1 MKSLDWLSGLR
12 SSPRRHSF
20 RSRPLSDGMESLE
33 TRQMLSAAPVSGELP
48 AGEFPEEFVD
58 ESAVSEDD
66 ALFCA
71 GVFVIDG
78 DAFNGELFT
87 EESPEEWPDEESFGE
102 ESVDEEWVEEGE
114 EGEWFHALMT
124 CDLTFLEDGSES
136 SEDEWFG
143 DEWPEEDWSR
153 FELTQWDEANAAGE
167 SEGDP
172 ELVFCDFGL
181 PEADPVIFWCMSP
194 EPGVE
199 ENWQDKEWE
208 GSDDASLD
216 RPVFSIQ
223 PYFRTL
229 SGSNEPGS
237 EEDFSEEV
245 VTEEVT
251 GEEFRDNGDWGGE
264 GSDEYPLVYFTLG
277 GLAGDEESG
286 SEVTEEET
294 LEQFGEEPEVLETTG
309 GDPSLDWT
317 FGGPVRT
324 QADGESVRPSDELID
339 AMRADLAERL
349 GVSVDD
355 ISVWMSSATEWND
368 SSLGVPEDGQVYLQ
382 VITPG
387 YAVLFEV
394 AGNLT
399 DAFEYHSDADSR
411 FEYAGPVSR
420 LIVTMGP
427 TGGPESGVTVNLNGS
442 TTVVLSVDGTD
453 LLIQEGSGTRR
464 ESLLDAGSL
473 TINGSGAAETVTFDL
488 DGLDDFAGTLVIN
501 LGDGNDMLTLT
512 GGNPRNGL
520 QISAFGGA
528 GDDVLTAS
536 GLAVAFDGG
545 AGNDTLNGG
554 HGSDTLDGGDGN
566 DRLLG
571 RGGHDELNGGT
582 GNDVLRGGGGRDV
595 LRGHD
600 GNDRLLGMR
609 GADEL
614 SGGFGDDQF
623 IDEFGDNTIREEFDT
638 DLVLAVSNRSGS
650 MSGLGSDQLTGRF
663 NRAVLIGG
671 DSANRIDASGFDG
684 RTTILGGAGS
694 DTLVGGAMRDV
705 LDGGDGDDSLDG
717 GQRAD
722 ILNGRAG
729 RDILTGRRGEDTLI
743 GGDGTD
749 RLNGG
754 QDDDRF
760 VDHVRTRIVDTESGP
775 QSDQRLQPDENGS
788 FPNVDDTPGSVEEID
803 SEFEFEFDRLL
814 EGLF

>member
-12 SSPRRHSF
+12 PSSRRRPS
-20 RSRPLSDGMESLE
+20 RSIRLIARMESLE
-33 TRQMLSAAPVSGELP
+33 TRQLLSAAPVSDEVST
-48 AGEFPEEFVD
+48 EEFTEEVVD

-78 DAFNGELFT
+78 CVESDEEPFT
-87 EESPEEWPDEESFGE
+87 EESSEEWPDEEFIN
-102 ESVDEEWVEEGE
+102 EEWVGDGE
-114 EGEWFHALMT
+114 ETEWFYAFMTGAPVVFEDGGEW
-124 CDLTFLEDGSES
+124 SE
-136 SEDEWFG
+136 EDESFSE
-143 DEWPEEDWSR
+143 EWSEEDWL
-153 FELTQWDEANAAGE
+153 E
-167 SEGDP
+167 EGVP
-172 ELVFCDFGL
+172 E
-181 PEADPVIFWCMSP
+181 E
-194 EPGVE
+194 
-199 ENWQDKEWE
+199 KYEW
-208 GSDDASLD
+208 SDDEGADSTSPD
-216 RPVFSIQ
+216 RLVYTTQ
-223 PYFRTL
+223 PYYRTL
-229 SGSNEPGS
+229 SGSNEEGS

-245 VTEEVT
+245 TTEEVT
-251 GEEFRDNGDWGGE
+251 GEEFRDNGESSGE
-264 GSDEYPLVYFTLG
+264 GSEEYPLVYFILG
-277 GLAGDEESG
+277 GPISVEDESG
-286 SEVTEEET
+286 SEGGEEET
-294 LEQFGEEPEVLETTG
+294 PEQTGEEPEVLETTG
-309 GDPSLDWT
+309 GDPSIFWT

-324 QADGESVRPSDELID
+324 MADGESELPSDELLD

-349 GVSVDD
+349 SISVDD

-368 SSLGVPEDGQVYLQ
+368 SSLGVPEDGQMYLQ

-399 DAFEYHSDADSR
+399 DAYEYHTDEDSR
-411 FEYAGPVSR
+411 FVYAGPVSR
-420 LIVTMGP
+420 LILTLGP

-488 DGLDDFAGTLVIN
+488 DGLDDFAGTLVIH
-501 LGDGNDMLTLT
+501 LGDGNDVLTLT

-520 QISAFGGA
+520 QVSAFGDA
-528 GDDVLTAS
+528 GNDVLTAS

-554 HGSDTLDGGDGN
+554 RGSDTLDGGDGN

-571 RGGHDELNGGT
+571 RGGHDELNGGA
-582 GNDVLRGGGGRDV
+582 GNDVLRGGAGRDV

-609 GADEL
+609 GADIL
-614 SGGFGDDQF
+614 SGGFGDDRF

-663 NRAVLIGG
+663 TRAVLIGG

-684 RTTILGGAGS
+684 RTTILGGAGN
-694 DTLVGGAMRDV
+694 DTLLGGAMRDV

-729 RDILTGRRGEDTLI
+729 RDILAGRRGEDTLI
-743 GGDGTD
+743 GGDGKD

-754 QDDDRF
+754 EGVDRF
-760 VDHVRTRIVDTESGP
+760 LDDVRTRIVDADSGA
-775 QSDQRLQPDENGS
+775 QSDQRLQPDENGN
-788 FPNVDDTPGSVEEID
+788 FPNVDDTPGSIEEID
-803 SEFEFEFDRLL
+803 SEFEFDFDRLL